1 MAEDKKISQLHYYS
15 ADDNIQEL
23 PDTNDTVFTVDCGP
37 LTYKAQKW
45 QILSNKLCD
54 LFIDYFIQTMD
65 YHDYFT
71 GLSNVAEAIMLDT
84 RIVFD
89 GIDKA
94 SGAKRIITVFF
105 YEAA

>member
-1 MAEDKKISQLHYYS
+1 MSIFRYSKRSLLRRSQNKVHDRTFPNGARWLLLALFCRALIIMNYS
-15 ADDNIQEL
+15 
-23 PDTNDTVFTVDCGP
+23 
-37 LTYKAQKW
+37 
-45 QILSNKLCD
+45 
-54 LFIDYFIQTMD
+54 
-65 YHDYFT
+65 DYFT

-94 SGAKRIITVFF
+94 SGTKRIITVFF

>member
-1 MAEDKKISQLHYYS
+1 MTHLRLVMGALLLGIFGMQYS
-15 ADDNIQEL
+15 
-23 PDTNDTVFTVDCGP
+23 
-37 LTYKAQKW
+37 
-45 QILSNKLCD
+45 
-54 LFIDYFIQTMD
+54 
-65 YHDYFT
+65 DYFT

-94 SGAKRIITVFF
+94 SGTKRIITAFF